1 MKEEYLLPWEQ
12 ILYLMNGTD
21 ANGFPL
27 SASLLTVHE
36 VTGDRQLKIAR
47 EFEMVETPV
56 TVSMSGGC
64 AVAAFNFPK
73 KEKANFENILH
84 LCQDW
89 LEHIENP
96 VDDNKLLSLIVTPV
110 LMEGT
115 FSLLLTNM
123 VFAEGYP
130 IGDEFRLILCF
141 DNEQT
146 QPYIL
151 EGADITKMIYE
162 IDSQLNRELDEIRRS
177 IEEAEE
183 ITRQKKDENP
193 YEKNIMDKLSNI
205 TFQNGEEEDS
215 KYFNSGI
222 RVAEEEDKT

>member
-1 MKEEYLLPWEQ
+1 MKEEFVLPWEQ

-21 ANGFPL
+21 VNGFPL
-27 SASLLTVHE
+27 SASLLTMHE
-36 VTGDRQLKIAR
+36 VTGKQQLKISK

-73 KEKANFENILH
+73 KEKANFENVLH

-89 LEHIENP
+89 LEHIDDP
-96 VDDNKLLSLIVTPV
+96 ADDNKLLSLIITPV

-115 FSLLLTNM
+115 FSLLLTNL

-130 IGDEFRLILCF
+130 IGEEFRLILCF

-146 QPYIL
+146 QPYVL
-151 EGADITKMIYE
+151 EGADVTKMIYE
-162 IDSQLNRELDEIRRS
+162 IDSHLNRELNEIRKS

-183 ITRQKKDENP
+183 ITRQKKEDNP

-205 TFQNGEEEDS
+205 TFQNEEDVDS
-215 KYFNSGI
+215 QYFNSGI
-222 RVAEEEDKT
+222 RVAEEEDQT